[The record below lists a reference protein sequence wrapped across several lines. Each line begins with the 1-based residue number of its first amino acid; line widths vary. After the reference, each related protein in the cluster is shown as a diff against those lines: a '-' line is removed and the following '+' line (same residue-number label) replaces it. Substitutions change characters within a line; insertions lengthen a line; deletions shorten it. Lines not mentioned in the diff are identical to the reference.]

1 MAAVLAFSINTGDLA
16 LDPERRPA
24 AAAVHTAHRLVER
37 AVAIVVLAALKYIKA
52 HAKDPRAKRVTTMP
66 ELMKLLKD
74 IWFTPYRRW
83 LATASENRHAV
94 VASMAP
100 DAP

>member
-1 MAAVLAFSINTGDLA
+1 MENETPSADVARPMYASPSSTTGAV
-16 LDPERRPA
+16 P
-24 AAAVHTAHRLVER
+24 
-37 AVAIVVLAALKYIKA
+37 
-52 HAKDPRAKRVTTMP
+52 KDPRAKRVTTMP

-83 LATASENRHAV
+83 RAAASENRHAV

-100 DAP
+100 DAL